1 MKGLWTNANESA
13 QSVVDQLSSMSV
25 CQLEGFSILDGAVNC
40 TTNPLS
46 DTSSPAVAFFND
58 CKRDPWLG
66 VGLGGYIG
74 AELRTWFVAH
84 NVLLAVLLSTLLLPY
99 FQLSAAAA
107 RLAAAPAS
115 ETLARLHFDRF
126 QASQLLYRVA
136 FVFALCVWLQ
146 PVIQQAPPCVC
157 DENASPTLNHHA
169 MPDADS
175 AALMMLSAFLIE
187 HLSVPIGILLPLL
200 FAAAQ
205 VITGFYSIGQVV
217 TGLAIGCVMHLLQ
230 TRTPGFVRIVEF
242 ALSLI
247 GSVVAFVLVK
257 RFDATVDVSQG
268 ALAFSGALWQL
279 AALLM
284 PVIWFDWSLVKEAL
298 RKAPSTLHPVD
309 FLYYVPLLE
318 ASVQFNLTEPEQD
331 LAGNSKLLRK
341 ERRLLQTTLLLS
353 ALMILLA
360 GVRVAQPHLNDWFV
374 TKA

>member
-1 MKGLWTNANESA
+1 MRYVIRGRRLFQRLPSA
-13 QSVVDQLSSMSV
+13 TRGSASASAD
-25 CQLEGFSILDGAVNC
+25 
-40 TTNPLS
+40 
-46 DTSSPAVAFFND
+46 
-58 CKRDPWLG
+58 
-66 VGLGGYIG
+66 YIG
-74 AELRTWFVAH
+74 AELRAWFRRTQRAIGRAVEHVAI
-84 NVLLAVLLSTLLLPY
+84 AVLSALGRGRALGRGARPRRRWRGCTLTDTKRR
-99 FQLSAAAA
+99 SSCIGW
-107 RLAAAPAS
+107 RL
-115 ETLARLHFDRF
+115 RLR
-126 QASQLLYRVA
+126 
-136 FVFALCVWLQ
+136 LCVWLQ
-146 PVIQQAPPCVC
+146 PVIQQAHAVC
-157 DENASPTLNHHA
+157 LRRKRVAHA
-169 MPDADS
+169 AITTRMPDADS
-175 AALMMLSAFLIE
+175 AALMMLSAFIIE

-217 TGLAIGCVMHLLQ
+217 TGLAIGGVMHLLQ